1 MITEN
6 TGEPE
11 IRPLTTLSASDLAR
25 IATGYTATEKYLAIK
40 KETDEQTMI
49 SLVRVILEEP
59 FTKRFT
65 WDAATLAGYEC
76 IAGHG
81 VSFGAYVG
89 DELVGIALAEVHH
102 WNRTLWVHEL
112 HVAKEYQGQG
122 IGRRLIERLA
132 GAARERELRALVC
145 ETQSTN
151 VPAIDFYHRVG
162 LRIDG
167 LDLSY
172 YTNHDTADG
181 GEVAVFMKLKL

>member
-1 MITEN
+1 MITES

-11 IRPLTTLSASDLAR
+11 IRPLKTLNASDLSR
-25 IATGYTATEKYLAIK
+25 IAIGYTATEKYLAVK

-49 SLVRVILEEP
+49 SLVRVILKQP

-65 WDAATLAGYEC
+65 WDAATLAGYERV
-76 IAGHG
+76 AGQG
-81 VSFGAYVG
+81 LSFGLYIG
-89 DELVGIALAEVHH
+89 DELVGIALAEVHR

-112 HVAKEYQGQG
+112 HVAEAYQSQG
-122 IGRRLIERLA
+122 FGRRLIERLA
-132 GAARERELRALVC
+132 SAARERELRALVC

-167 LDLSY
+167 IDLSY
-172 YTNHDTADG
+172 YTNHDASEG

>member
-1 MITEN
+1 VIAESPVD
-6 TGEPE
+6 PE
-11 IRPLTTLSASDLAR
+11 IRPLKELHAGDLAR
-25 IATGYTATEKYLAIK
+25 VATGYTATEKYLAIK
-40 KETDEQTMI
+40 KENDEQTMI
-49 SLVRVILEEP
+49 SLVRVILKQP

-65 WDAATLAGYEC
+65 WDAATLAGYEH
-76 IAGHG
+76 IAAQG

-89 DELVGIALAEVHH
+89 DELVGIALAEVHS

-112 HVAKEYQGQG
+112 HVAEAYQRQG
-122 IGRRLIERLA
+122 LGRRLIERLA
-132 GAARERELRALVC
+132 RAARERELRALVC

-167 LDLSY
+167 IDLSY
-172 YTNHDTADG
+172 YTNHDATDC